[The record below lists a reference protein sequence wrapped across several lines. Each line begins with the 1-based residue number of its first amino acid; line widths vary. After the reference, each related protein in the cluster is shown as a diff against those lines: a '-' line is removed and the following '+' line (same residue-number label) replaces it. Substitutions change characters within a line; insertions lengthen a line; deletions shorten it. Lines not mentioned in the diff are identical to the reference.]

1 MISGFDRV
9 VIPLIFLG
17 LHFEFVGA
25 HEVEGLRLWPGP
37 ESTRV
42 VVDLSSPTSHRI
54 FKLDNPFRVVID
66 LTDMTFPQGADLPE
80 GRGLVARVRT
90 GAQPRGLLRVVL
102 DVNQPVDPQSFL
114 LEPNDIYGHRLV
126 IDLSHPGGAP
136 TVKRAPVVDRGSRRS
151 VVIAI
156 DAGHGG
162 DDPGADDQSELRHGA
177 PDRHE
182 RLDRH
187 LRLV

>member
-17 LHFEFVGA
+17 QHFEFVGA

-80 GRGLVARVRT
+80 
-90 GAQPRGLLRVVL
+90 
-102 DVNQPVDPQSFL
+102 
-114 LEPNDIYGHRLV
+114 
-126 IDLSHPGGAP
+126 
-136 TVKRAPVVDRGSRRS
+136 
-151 VVIAI
+151 
-156 DAGHGG
+156 
-162 DDPGADDQSELRHGA
+162 
-177 PDRHE
+177 
-182 RLDRH
+182 
-187 LRLV
+187 